1 MERIEGAADLR
12 RTLDAVRREGRTIGF
27 VPTLG
32 ALHAGHLSHV
42 RLLAGRADYV
52 VMSIFV
58 NPLQFGEGED
68 FARYPRNL
76 AGDAALAHGAGVSL
90 LFHPSM
96 ETMYPP
102 GAQTVVEV
110 PALSATLEG
119 AVRPTHFRGVATI
132 VTKLLNLVRPD
143 LASFGQKDLQQL
155 LVVRRLVADLQLDV
169 EIVPVPTVREPDG
182 LALSSRNA
190 YLSRDDRH
198 AAPALYRACRAGV
211 GALQSGERDPQ
222 RVEAA
227 MAAVL
232 YAEPRVRMEY
242 AVVRTLPDLAPPT
255 SVCGRVALLVAAR
268 LGGARLIDNIV
279 VDVLP
284 GEIREALP

>member
-42 RLLAGRADYV
+42 RQLAGRADYV

-76 AGDAALAHGAGVSL
+76 EGDAALAHGAGVSL
-90 LFHPSM
+90 LFHPSV

-110 PALSATLEG
+110 PALSAALEG

-182 LALSSRNA
+182 IALSSRNA
-190 YLSRDDRH
+190 YLTRDDRH

-232 YAEPRVRMEY
+232 HAEPRVRMEY

>member
-32 ALHAGHLSHV
+32 SLHAGHLSHV
-42 RLLAGRADYV
+42 RQLAGRADYV

-68 FARYPRNL
+68 FTRYPRNL
-76 AGDAALAHGAGVSL
+76 EGDAALAHEAGVSL
-90 LFHPSM
+90 LFHPSV

-102 GAQTVVEV
+102 GAQTVVDV

-155 LVVRRLVADLQLDV
+155 LVVRRLVVDLQLDV

-190 YLSRDDRH
+190 YLTRDDRH

-227 MAAVL
+227 MAAVMH
-232 YAEPRVRMEY
+232 AESRVRMEY
-242 AVVRTLPDLAPPT
+242 AAVRTLPDLAPPT
-255 SVCGRVALLVAAR
+255 SVCGRWALLVAAR
-268 LGGARLIDNIV
+268 LGEARLIDNIV
-279 VDVLP
+279 VEVLP